1 VLTDAFGKPTI
12 EVAAMNHENQNGEP
26 VEQKT
31 QSDEYEAPAI
41 ESVMTPEDLTR
52 EVQYAGIPFS
62 QIG

>member
-1 VLTDAFGKPTI
+1 
-12 EVAAMNHENQNGEP
+12 MNHENQNAEP

-31 QSDEYEAPAI
+31 QSGEYEAPAI